1 VRHHLETLEEA
12 GLPVTRVV
20 AVGGG
25 AQSDLW
31 PQIVSDVTGLVQE
44 IPSSTVGASY
54 GGARLAAELAHGAD
68 TAHWNPSEH
77 VCRPDPALRER
88 YDELYRL
95 YRELYPAT
103 RDISHALTRL
113 QRG

>member
-1 VRHHLETLEEA
+1 M
-12 GLPVTRVV
+12 V

-25 AQSDLW
+25 AQTDLW

-44 IPSSTVGASY
+44 IPSNTVGASY

-68 TAHWNPSEH
+68 TAHWNPSDH
-77 VCRPDPALRER
+77 VCVPDPRHRER

-103 RDISHALTRL
+103 RDITHALARL